1 MNMLSERGILSLLFV
16 LLIVGFTLAGM
27 EDYNQAVI
35 EIIPEEAYMEIV
47 AKLGAGCSNRD
58 IAAEYEANRVY
69 YNSILND

>member
-1 MNMLSERGILSLLFV
+1 MNKLSERGILSLLFV
-16 LLIVGFTLAGM
+16 LLIVAFTLAGM

-47 AKLGAGCSNRD
+47 AKLGAGCNNRD
-58 IAAEYEANRVY
+58 IVAEYEVNRVY